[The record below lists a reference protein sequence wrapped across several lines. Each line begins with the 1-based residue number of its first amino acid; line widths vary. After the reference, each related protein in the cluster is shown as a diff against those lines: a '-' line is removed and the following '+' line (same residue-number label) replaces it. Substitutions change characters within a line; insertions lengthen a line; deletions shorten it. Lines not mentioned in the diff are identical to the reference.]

1 MMTIKDYA
9 VDVDKTIEEIEAL
22 CDKIGIDYKD
32 ENTDLD
38 ETSIIEL
45 DNELQNE
52 ENQNEENQ
60 NEEIVNDEIEEERR
74 LEEEVEDKAEEL
86 ANETNIDL
94 DDTTSFTK
102 VKQKQARKNDNIKSK
117 KEFLKERKKIYKHRE
132 KLQSNETTIDDN
144 IIIYKENMTVTDL
157 ANELSVTPIELVK
170 KLMGLGIMAS
180 VNQSLDF
187 DSAEVLVAEYDK
199 VLKKEETQDIANF
212 ENYEIEDKEDD
223 LVPRPPVVTIMGHV
237 DHGKTTLLDAIR
249 NTDVV
254 SGEAGGITQAIGA
267 YSVKYNNKLITFI
280 DTPGHAAFTEMRARG
295 ASITDI
301 VIIIVAADDGIMP
314 QTIEAIDHAK
324 AAKVPIIV
332 AINKIDKP
340 DANID
345 RVMTGLVE
353 NGLTPEE
360 WGGDVIV
367 NKISAKTGVGIN
379 ELLENILLVAE
390 MQEYKANPNRY
401 ATGTVIESKKD
412 NKVGTMATL
421 LIQNGT
427 LRLGDPIVVGN
438 YYGKVRTLK
447 DDRGNNIVEAKPS
460 TPVEITGLS
469 DIPSA
474 GDKFMAFESEKQA
487 KEIAHERQLKA
498 KKADTNLAGMSLE
511 DLFGRIKEG
520 EKEINVVLKADV
532 NGSLEAVKGV
542 LEKIDVEGVKVNII
556 RAGVGAVTESDVVL
570 ASASKAI
577 IIAFNVRSN
586 NATLDTAKEYGI
598 EIKYYDIIYK
608 VAEDME
614 KAMKGM
620 LDPEFEEKVIGQVE
634 VRQIFKFSKVGLI
647 AGCHVISGIIKSNA
661 KARIIRDN
669 IVIYNGEVN
678 TLQHEKDQVKEVKKD
693 MDCGITLTN
702 CQDYKEKDIIE
713 VYELVEIKK

>member
-52 ENQNEENQ
+52 ENQNEE
-60 NEEIVNDEIEEERR
+60 IVSDEIEEERR

-498 KKADTNLAGMSLE
+498 KKADTNLTGMSLE